1 MEMPSRFVARGT
13 PLFLGS
19 GVGSD
24 AASGCPSELA
34 CACWGAAAS
43 EELKRA
49 HGGSLLADGAALLA
63 KEAAAEG
70 NEDRRTS
77 IAQERPRDADSRRCA
92 GRKCGGD
99 KRRSPRRAAG
109 LRLLPATDAERHL
122 PDEAAH
128 TSLLI
133 HTLLPLVLAVFSVV
147 RPSGL
152 GLSWAASPD
161 GCLCSLRLVSSASL
175 RTRSRYS

>member
-34 CACWGAAAS
+34 CACWGVDAS

-49 HGGSLLADGAALLA
+49 HGGSLLTDGAALLA

-70 NEDRRTS
+70 NGEDRRTS

-92 GRKCGGD
+92 GRKCGAD
-99 KRRSPRRAAG
+99 KRRSPRRAAE

-122 PDEAAH
+122 DEAAH

-133 HTLLPLVLAVFSVV
+133 HPLLPLVLAVFSVA

-152 GLSWAASPD
+152 GLPWAASPD